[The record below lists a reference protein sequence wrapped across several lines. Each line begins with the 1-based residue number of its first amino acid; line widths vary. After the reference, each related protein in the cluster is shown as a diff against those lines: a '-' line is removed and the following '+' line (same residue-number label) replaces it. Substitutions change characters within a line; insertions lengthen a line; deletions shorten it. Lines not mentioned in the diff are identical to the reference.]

1 MSILIVTFH
10 RIIRTFKRLK
20 FFNIGRIVSV
30 GWIGRIIRSTRI
42 VRISRI
48 GRIVKVD

>member
-10 RIIRTFKRLK
+10 RIIRIFKRLK
-20 FFNIGRIVSV
+20 FFKIGRIVSV

-42 VRISRI
+42 VGI

>member
-10 RIIRTFKRLK
+10 RIIRIFKRPN

-30 GWIGRIIRSTRI
+30 GLIGRIIRSSRI
-42 VRISRI
+42 VRI